1 MAIAA
6 SSVTPTNSL
15 EDFRIEFNNLVSDV
29 TGITA
34 TNKFTE
40 NIIFEG
46 ATADAHETT
55 LTVTDPTADRTLTL
69 PNATDTIVGR
79 ATTDTL
85 TNKTITAAIVA
96 TSFDMNGAELI
107 LDADADTSITSDTD
121 DQIDIRIAGA
131 DDFQFT
137 ANTFTA
143 QTGSTIAAQALTA
156 TTGVFSSDI
165 TGLTINA
172 TGDTAADDAA
182 AIGYTSVEGLILTGQ
197 GSTNDVTIKN
207 DADAD
212 VIEIPTGTVNVTMAG
227 TLGVIGVV
235 SGAGF
240 TAGSAVL
247 AEAELELLDGLT
259 AGTAIASKVVTTD
272 SSIDTTGQRNLT
284 ISGELD
290 AATGDFSGVVDVAG
304 ALTTAAITA
313 SGIVDITNTT
323 DASDNSG
330 DTGALRTE
338 GGASIAKK
346 LYVGTDLHLT
356 GGLTQTGG
364 GAIFNEGSQSVD
376 FRVES
381 NGQTHML
388 FVDGSADKIG
398 IGTSTPHTTLN
409 IVNATEARLNIR
421 NSITPN
427 GSKVG
432 GTIDLQLGEN
442 GANGSGHADTQDGD
456 KLGVIN
462 FNGQGTDYNYQGAAI
477 IAEVQTGNGSN
488 DRAAQGVKLDFYTMP
503 VSSTGYAHRWTIDQD
518 GDLIPAATSTGIVLG
533 ATTNVAS
540 NTLDDYEEGEFDITC
555 TMSTSGTVTL
565 DNSYNKGSYIK
576 IGNSVTVRG
585 FFVVSAIS
593 SPQGTIR
600 FNLPFAVRS
609 INEESTVSTGSCQ
622 LSNMNTAATLQVVP
636 YAGRTLSYWMLG
648 ATNDDAASHYE
659 QHGAIEVDSRVS
671 FSVNYQTA

>member
-46 ATADAHETT
+46 ATADAYETT
-55 LTVTDPTADRTLTL
+55 FTVTDPTADRTLTL

-212 VIEIPTGTVNVTMAG
+212 VIEIPTGTTNVTIAG
-227 TLGVIGVV
+227 TLTTGGTITATTSIGI
-235 SGAGF
+235 
-240 TAGSAVL
+240 GSAVL

-259 AGTAIASKVVTTD
+259 AGTAVASKVVTTD
-272 SSIDTTGQRNLT
+272 ASIDTTGQRNLT

-290 AATGDFSGVVDVAG
+290 AATLDISGAIDVAG
-304 ALTTAAITA
+304 NSVLASVDVTGVATASTFEPDGDTAADDAAAIGYTSVEGLILTGQGSTNDVTIKNDADADVIEIPTGTTNVTIAGDLTISGDDLFMATNTSGAALIADGTNFNPVVISGDAAIATNGALTIASTAIESGMLNNNIISGQTELA
-313 SGIVDITNTT
+313 SGLATT
-323 DASDNSG
+323 DEILVSDAGTLKRVDVSI
-330 DTGALRTE
+330 LTE
-338 GGASIAKK
+338 
-346 LYVGTDLHLT
+346 VT
-356 GGLTQTGG
+356 
-364 GAIFNEGSQSVD
+364 
-376 FRVES
+376 
-381 NGQTHML
+381 
-388 FVDGSADKIG
+388 DGSATALAI
-398 IGTSTPHTTLN
+398 
-409 IVNATEARLNIR
+409 A
-421 NSITPN
+421 
-427 GSKVG
+427 
-432 GTIDLQLGEN
+432 LG
-442 GANGSGHADTQDGD
+442 
-456 KLGVIN
+456 
-462 FNGQGTDYNYQGAAI
+462 
-477 IAEVQTGNGSN
+477 
-488 DRAAQGVKLDFYTMP
+488 
-503 VSSTGYAHRWTIDQD
+503 
-518 GDLIPAATSTGIVLG
+518 
-533 ATTNVAS
+533 
-540 NTLDDYEEGEFDITC
+540 
-555 TMSTSGTVTL
+555 
-565 DNSYNKGSYIK
+565 
-576 IGNSVTVRG
+576 
-585 FFVVSAIS
+585 
-593 SPQGTIR
+593 
-600 FNLPFAVRS
+600 
-609 INEESTVSTGSCQ
+609 
-622 LSNMNTAATLQVVP
+622 
-636 YAGRTLSYWMLG
+636 
-648 ATNDDAASHYE
+648 
-659 QHGAIEVDSRVS
+659 
-671 FSVNYQTA
+671 